1 MKGGANVRRGGITAA
16 VAFCAVLGIAPVCAG
31 EADDGMES
39 LSLKIENATPFD
51 VRCVAVLAH
60 FVTRDLPPVGSQH
73 DIELKLGRN
82 ADDGTLSFGSFGNH
96 PMMLENLLCGIAS
109 DWTATARDL
118 PLSALRSESD
128 RQFLFRCSLR
138 KGRVICERR

>member
-1 MKGGANVRRGGITAA
+1 MKGRVGLRRGCTAA
-16 VAFCAVLGIAPVCAG
+16 VVALCAVLGASPVFAG
-31 EADDGMES
+31 EAGDSAES
-39 LSLKIENATPFD
+39 LSLRIENATQSD

-73 DIELKLGRN
+73 EIEFMLGRN
-82 ADDGTLSFGSFGNH
+82 AEDGTLSFGSFGNH

-118 PLSALRSESD
+118 PLSALRSEPG
-128 RQFLFRCSLR
+128 RKFLFRCSLQNS
-138 KGRVICERR
+138 RVICERP